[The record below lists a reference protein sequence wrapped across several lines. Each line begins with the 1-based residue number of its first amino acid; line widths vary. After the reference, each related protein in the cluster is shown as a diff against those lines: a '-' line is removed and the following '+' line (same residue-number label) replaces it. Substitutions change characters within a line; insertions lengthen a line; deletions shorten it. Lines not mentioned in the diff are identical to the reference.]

1 MSEALPVVSGIT
13 VRRAT
18 AADAAAV
25 AQVFLASFH
34 ATYDFPLAHTDDEVR
49 GWVRET
55 IATRETWIAVDDDR
69 VVGWMVVAPGELDQ
83 LYIAPDRLG
92 EGFGRG
98 LLEVAKERSPDGLS
112 LYTFQVNA
120 RARRFYE
127 RNGFVAD
134 WLGGGLANEEGQP
147 DVRYVW
153 RP

>member
-1 MSEALPVVSGIT
+1 VSEALPVVSGIT

>member
-1 MSEALPVVSGIT
+1 VSDALPIVSGIT
-13 VRRAT
+13 VRQAT

-49 GWVRET
+49 GWVREA
-55 IATRETWIAVDDDR
+55 IATQETWIAVDDDR

-92 EGFGRG
+92 EGFGRR

-134 WLGGGLANEEGQP
+134 WLGDGSANEEGQP